1 MIPATQLSQLPQDVR
16 KLVRRVYMNRSVAD
30 FEKLCNRLS
39 DCSASELCILQPV
52 LYMYLDPD
60 RIPAKSTPAAA
71 TDIELVYRSL
81 LVIVATLG
89 YIDGSGIGSA
99 GSEKQY
105 LISAWNRV
113 APWLIFFHDQ
123 FIMCRANYRPVDKMA
138 AIRVV
143 ASLLFH
149 VLIVSDKRS
158 GATLLTTPALY
169 RPIAELWLLALE
181 TKDKDVVCLSS
192 SSGPAHIT
200 SFRVFGSFSVSSCIQ
215 DESFVPI
222 LLEVSGG
229 IDAVTSAA
237 LKYLKSLRSMAKD
250 PDIASNAVK
259 LKLLIPMFSH
269 CIRIIATTSM
279 LDAAIREAYV
289 LRQSVKEIFWALHV
303 LQSLPLG
310 KESMPQALAPSFTY
324 LDFLLKRADDPVSAL
339 HQALCARAFETMVH
353 ISPSGPLPVEMKV
366 VETDPRRINEAF
378 FWILFKYI
386 LHDKILSYVCKHVD
400 AWSNDLGP
408 VVRQE
413 KHLLDIWSHIE
424 QTIRAYGALR
434 FKAETIC
441 WPSPSEKGWVL
452 QCHCG
457 GTAEDIRFRQCAG
470 CQVVRYCS
478 KRCQRDS
485 WHSHHRLSC
494 NFLKA
499 AVGSSTPHRMKRS
512 LRLLAAVEVAHKQRK
527 WDNILRLVAAAQC
540 KYPEDQERL
549 VVELALDKRQESVRP
564 LRDYLFLFNGL
575 SENEVVDRLS
585 SWPDTRG
592 QLEGLQGPFLCS
604 VITIHDRYWSRQI
617 LFSPCMALDME
628 IYGDSAT
635 NAQP

>member
-1 MIPATQLSQLPQDVR
+1 MIPATQLSQLPQDVQ
-16 KLVRRVYMNRSVAD
+16 KLVRTVYTNRSVAD
-30 FEKLCNRLS
+30 FEKLCNRLP

-113 APWLIFFHDQ
+113 SPWLIFFHDQ

-138 AIRVV
+138 AIRIV
-143 ASLLFH
+143 ASLLLH
-149 VLIVSDKRS
+149 VVIVSGKR
-158 GATLLTTPALY
+158 GGTTLLTTPALY
-169 RPIAELWLLALE
+169 RPIAELWLLALK
-181 TKDKDVVCLSS
+181 TKDKDIVCLSLS
-192 SSGPAHIT
+192 PGPAHIT
-200 SFRVFGSFSVSSCIQ
+200 SFRVCGSFLVSSCIQ
-215 DESFVPI
+215 DESFVTI

-237 LKYLKSLRSMAKD
+237 LKYLKRLRSMAKD
-250 PDIASNAVK
+250 PDIASKAFK
-259 LKLLIPMFSH
+259 LELLALVFSH
-269 CIRIIATTSM
+269 CVGIITTTSTF
-279 LDAAIREAYV
+279 DAAIREAYV
-289 LRQSVKEIFWALHV
+289 LRQSVKEIFGALRV

-310 KESMPQALAPSFTY
+310 KESMAQALASSFTY
-324 LDFLLKRADDPVSAL
+324 LDFLLRDADDPASAL

-353 ISPSGPLPVEMKV
+353 ISPSGPLEVPQL

-378 FWILFKYI
+378 FRILFKFS
-386 LHDKILSYVCKHVD
+386 LDDKILSYVCKHVD
-400 AWSNDLGP
+400 AWSNNLGP

-413 KHLLDIWSHIE
+413 KYLLDIWSSVEH
-424 QTIRAYGALR
+424 TLRVYGTLR
-434 FKAETIC
+434 FKAETIW
-441 WPSPSEKGWVL
+441 WPSPSKKGRVL
-452 QCHCG
+452 QCRCD

-499 AVGSSTPHRMKRS
+499 AVGSSTPQRMKRS
-512 LRLLAAVEVAHKQRK
+512 LRLLAGLEVGHIQRK
-527 WDNILRLVAAAQC
+527 WDNILRLFAAARC
-540 KYPEDQERL
+540 EYPKDRERL
-549 VVELALDKRQESVRP
+549 VLELGLNKNDESVRP
-564 LRDYLFLFNGL
+564 LRDYIFLFNGL
-575 SENEVVDRLS
+575 SENEVVDRISS
-585 SWPDTRG
+585 SWPDSRG
-592 QLEGLQGPFLCS
+592 QLHGLFLCS
-604 VITIHDRYWSRQI
+604 VITIHDRYWSQQI
-617 LFSPCMALDME
+617 LFSPRIALDME
-628 IYGDSAT
+628 IVPQTFSRNSQDV
-635 NAQP
+635 

>member
-1 MIPATQLSQLPQDVR
+1 MCGCVTQ

-30 FEKLCNRLS
+30 FEKLCNRLP

-52 LYMYLDPD
+52 LYMHLDPD

-143 ASLLFH
+143 ASLLLH
-149 VLIVSDKRS
+149 VVIVSGKR
-158 GATLLTTPALY
+158 GGTTLLTTPALY
-169 RPIAELWLLALE
+169 RPIAELWLLALK
-181 TKDKDVVCLSS
+181 TKDKYVVCLSS
-192 SSGPAHIT
+192 SPGPAQIT
-200 SFRVFGSFSVSSCIQ
+200 SFRVFGSLLVSSCIQ
-215 DESFVPI
+215 DESFVTI

-237 LKYLKSLRSMAKD
+237 LKYVKSLRSMAKAR
-250 PDIASNAVK
+250 IASDNFK
-259 LKLLIPMFSH
+259 LELLVLVFSH
-269 CIRIIATTSM
+269 CVRIIATTST

-289 LRQSVKEIFWALHV
+289 LRQSVKEIFGALRV
-303 LQSLPLG
+303 LQSLSLG
-310 KESMPQALAPSFTY
+310 KESMAQALAPSFTY
-324 LDFLLKRADDPVSAL
+324 LDFLLKHADDPASAL

-353 ISPSGPLPVEMKV
+353 ISPSGPLEVPKL

-378 FWILFKYI
+378 FRILFKYS
-386 LHDKILSYVCKHVD
+386 LDDKILSYVCKHVD
-400 AWSNDLGP
+400 AWSNNLGP
-408 VVRQE
+408 TVRQE
-413 KHLLDIWSHIE
+413 KYLLDIWSSVE
-424 QTIRAYGALR
+424 QTLRVYGTLR
-434 FKAETIC
+434 FKAETIW

-512 LRLLAAVEVAHKQRK
+512 LRLLAALEVTHKKRK

-540 KYPEDQERL
+540 EYPEDQKRL
-549 VVELALDKRQESVRP
+549 VVELALDKHEESVRP

-585 SWPDTRG
+585 SWPDHRG
-592 QLEGLQGPFLCS
+592 QLQGLQGPFLCS

-628 IYGDSAT
+628 IYGDSAANT
-635 NAQP
+635 QP